1 LKLERRK
8 KPEDQLMTIA
18 DTLLPEFDQEMATT
32 RKVLERV
39 PTEKGQWKPHPK
51 SFSLG
56 HLSQLVAGMP
66 GWLTNIVTEKALD
79 LSAGPGY
86 SYEKT
91 ETLLKS
97 FDKNVSEARKTIAAA
112 KDADFKVNW
121 SLKHGDHVIFTM
133 PRGPVVRQTINHLV
147 HHRGQL
153 TVYLRLLDVPVP
165 SVYGP
170 SADEKVPGF

>member
-1 LKLERRK
+1 
-8 KPEDQLMTIA
+8 MSIA

-39 PTEKGQWKPHPK
+39 PTDKGEWKPHPK

-66 GWLTNIVTEKALD
+66 GWLINIVTETALD
-79 LSAGPGY
+79 LAAGPGY

-91 ETLLKS
+91 EALLKS

-112 KDADFKVNW
+112 KDADFNVNW
-121 SLKHGDHVIFTM
+121 SLKHGDRTIFTM

-153 TVYLRLLDVPVP
+153 TVYLRLIDVPVP
-165 SVYGP
+165 SIYGP
-170 SADEKVPGF
+170 SADEQMPAFTASS